1 MSSRS
6 NMSGSACAKPE
17 VTILA
22 RVRGACRDAYLAEFP
37 ANWHVARRWTK
48 WGPHRYCIRARD
60 RPGIYLEL
68 RMATAA
74 HALTPLAQ
82 LSRAVADWVN
92 SVCELT
98 QPRAVHWCEGTEAE
112 ARRSEERRV
121 GKECRS

>member
-22 RVRGACRDAYLAEFP
+22 RVRGECRDAYLAEFTG
-37 ANWHVARRWTK
+37 NWYAARRWTK

-74 HALTPLAQ
+74 HALTPPAQ

-92 SVCELT
+92 SVRELK
-98 QPRAVHWCEGTEAE
+98 QPRSVHWCQGREAG
-112 ARRSEERRV
+112 ARALKAQRR
-121 GKECRS
+121 